1 MSRRN
6 IISVF
11 EHQKLVIGCTY
22 GGEEFKAAHWEAL
35 AHYNETQDNR
45 FFALG
50 HRSIKFQQYVGVIQV
65 GQLTIEV
72 LPKAERGT
80 TADPDHWRNIL
91 LNMLRVSRYVRL
103 EASGH
108 ANQQLRH
115 RNLLEVFI
123 DHFLTQVEWL
133 LHQGLVRQYRQK
145 EGNKHSLQGSLQ
157 FAQHLQRNL
166 VHKERFYVRHQVY
179 DHQHLLHQIIQEA
192 IRCLIQTYPSTTF
205 SDRLARLQ
213 LDFPEQARLK
223 VSPQVFER
231 ITYNRKTEVYREA
244 IELARL
250 ILLQYSPDLRSG
262 RQHVLAILFDM
273 NALFEDY
280 VYQCLRKELGAA
292 VQRQRSKRFWGNQRL
307 RPDIVIEKEAETIV
321 LDTKW
326 KVLTR
331 LRPDDADLRQL
342 YAYQQYWGAAKG
354 YLIYPAVA
362 GLNTSGQ
369 YFRQPEDRFWGGVW
383 FWELKKTN
391 AYHDLFDGE
400 SKEH

>member
-1 MSRRN
+1 MSQRTV
-6 IISVF
+6 ISVF
-11 EHQKLVIGCTY
+11 EHQQLIIGHLY
-22 GGEEFKAAHWEAL
+22 QGVAFKTAHWEAL
-35 AHYNETQDNR
+35 AHYNETQDHR
-45 FFALG
+45 FFNIG

-72 LPKAERGT
+72 LPKAERGN
-80 TADPDHWRNIL
+80 TANPDHWRKIL
-91 LNMLRVSRYVRL
+91 LDMLRVSRHVRL

-123 DHFLTQVEWL
+123 DHFLTQVERL
-133 LHQGLVRQYRQK
+133 LHQGLVRQYRQT
-145 EGNKHSLQGSLQ
+145 EGNKSSLQGSLQ
-157 FAQHLQRNL
+157 FGQHLQRNL

-179 DHQHLLHQIIQEA
+179 DREHLLHQIIQEA
-192 IRCLIQTYPSTTF
+192 VLCLIQTYPSSAF

-280 VYQCLRKELGAA
+280 VYQCLRKAHGAI
-292 VQRQRSKRFWGNQRL
+292 VKRQSSKKFWGNQRL
-307 RPDIVIEKEAETIV
+307 RPDIVIQKENETIV

-326 KVLTR
+326 KVLSK

-354 YLIYPAVA
+354 YLIYPAVD
-362 GLNTSGQ
+362 GLESMGKD
-369 YFRQPEDRFWGGVW
+369 FHQPEGAFWGGVW
-383 FWELKKTN
+383 FWELGGM
-391 AYHDLFDGE
+391 Y
-400 SKEH
+400 